1 MDGGAEEGVALG
13 VIRSFLKSS
22 LVSLDL
28 RSIISKHETLSEF
41 QVKPDFQETHKSC
54 TNTH

>member
-28 RSIISKHETLSEF
+28 RRIISKHETLSEF